1 MVLKTRRLKR
11 SIWQHADRYFRE
23 SLSIINDVKIF
34 NCGFFEVY
42 FMYSESDGGLI
53 GNTFTKPLIQS
64 LYYNP
69 FNTVPLIQSLYYNPF
84 ISYENLL
91 VLLVSIYIKL

>member
-69 FNTVPLIQSLYYNPF
+69 FNTVPVIQSLIQSL
-84 ISYENLL
+84 
-91 VLLVSIYIKL
+91 